1 MFTPDKFQV
10 DAVNDLKKG
19 SNVLVVAPTGSGKTY
34 IAEKSIDYYLSKQK
48 NVFYTTPIK
57 ALSNQKYNDFN
68 RQGIRTGLLTGDRS
82 IDKDSELVIAT
93 TEILRNMIFSKDS
106 KLNDTGLII
115 LDEVHYL
122 ADKERGTT
130 WEEILIHANKD
141 IKFLALSATINNKN
155 EFLEWI
161 VSLRGITSLIHS
173 STRPIPLEI
182 SLIAS
187 TKSSK
192 DLKIIKSTKDKK
204 NKNIF
209 KIEKKNSQ
217 FNKPSL
223 REQAIYL
230 NSRHLLPVIFFYFSR
245 ERVESSARQL
255 SNNFKLIENRNEIKD
270 KYDEVFDDLTTEE
283 LALLNLDEHMWMW
296 SRGVGYHHAGLAPI
310 VKEFVEYLF
319 LNKYIKFLF
328 ATETLALGI
337 NMPAKAIFI
346 DRLHKYDGIKTRPIT
361 QSEFLQLSGR
371 AGRRG
376 IDDKGYAFLSYER
389 SINKDWYSNLFTLK
403 SSNLNSAFSVS
414 YSSILSLLNIY
425 SMEES
430 IELLEKSF
438 FAYQNMFKTEKL
450 EELFKGKHNVLKD
463 LGFIDSIK
471 GKVLKETYR
480 DNLIAAIHLYHTI
493 NNQDIE
499 MKLMYVSSGISNEKL
514 EFTLKD
520 EFNHLFNKFYSS
532 LEKVNKIEYS
542 HGIKKPTQINL
553 SWFSVF
559 YEYMKSGNI
568 EYVINEFNL
577 NIGDFIKVAKEAS
590 EISKKLSI
598 IYKDD
603 SFEDINKIFDNNLI
617 QKTMS

>member
-10 DAVNDLKKG
+10 DAVNDVKNG
-19 SNVLVVAPTGSGKTY
+19 NNVLVVAPTGSGKTY
-34 IAEKSIDYYLSKQK
+34 IAEKSIDHYLSKQK

-68 RQGIRTGLLTGDRS
+68 RQGIRAGLLTGDRS
-82 IDKDSELVIAT
+82 IDKEAELVIAT
-93 TEILRNMIFSKDS
+93 TEILRNMIFSNDR

-122 ADKERGTT
+122 ADKERGAT

-141 IKFLALSATINNKN
+141 IKFLSLSATINNKN
-155 EFLEWI
+155 EFLEWL
-161 VSLRGITSLIHS
+161 VSLRGTTSLIHTT
-173 STRPIPLEI
+173 TRPIPLEI
-182 SLIAS
+182 SIVAS
-187 TKSSK
+187 SKSSK

-209 KIEKKNSQ
+209 KIEKKNSLLK
-217 FNKPSL
+217 KPSL
-223 REQAIYL
+223 SEQAYYL
-230 NSRHLLPVIFFYFSR
+230 NSRNLFPAIFFYFSR

-255 SNNFKLIENRNEIKD
+255 SNSFKLIENRNEIKT
-270 KYDEVFDDLTTEE
+270 KYEEIFGDLTTEE
-283 LALLNLDEHMWMW
+283 ISLLNLDEHMWMW

-319 LNKYIKFLF
+319 LNKHIKFLF
-328 ATETLALGI
+328 ATETLSLGI

-376 IDDKGYAFLSYER
+376 IDDKGYAFLSYDR

-425 SMEES
+425 STEES
-430 IELLEKSF
+430 IELLQKSF

-450 EELFKGKHNVLKD
+450 EELFKGKHNVLNE
-463 LGFIDSIK
+463 LGFINSIK
-471 GKVLKETYR
+471 GKVLNETYR
-480 DNLIAAIHLYHTI
+480 DNLIPAIHLYHTVK
-493 NNQDIE
+493 NRDIE

-532 LEKVNKIEYS
+532 AEQVNKIEYTN
-542 HGIKKPTQINL
+542 GIKKQTQINL

-568 EYVINEFNL
+568 EYVINKFNL

-590 EISKKLSI
+590 EISKKLSV
-598 IYKDD
+598 IYEDD
-603 SFEDINKIFDNNLI
+603 NFEEINNIFNNNLI

>member
-10 DAVNDLKKG
+10 DAVNDVKKG

-255 SNNFKLIENRNEIKD
+255 SNSFKLIENRNEIKV
-270 KYDEVFDDLTTEE
+270 KYDDVFGELTTEE

-376 IDDKGYAFLSYER
+376 IDDKGYAFLSYDR
-389 SINKDWYSNLFTLK
+389 SINRDWYSNLFTLK

-425 SMEES
+425 SIEES
-430 IELLEKSF
+430 IELLKKSF

-471 GKVLKETYR
+471 GKILKETYR
-480 DNLIAAIHLYHTI
+480 DNLIPAIHLYHTI
-493 NNQDIE
+493 KNRDIE

-532 LEKVNKIEYS
+532 IEQVNKIEYS

-559 YEYMKSGNI
+559 YEYMKSGNV
-568 EYVINEFNL
+568 EYVINKFNL

-590 EISKKLSI
+590 EISKKLSV
-598 IYKDD
+598 IYQDD
-603 SFEDINKIFDNNLI
+603 NFEEINKIFDNNLI

>member
-1 MFTPDKFQV
+1 MFTPDKFQI
-10 DAVNDLKKG
+10 DAVNDVKKG

-48 NVFYTTPIK
+48 NIFYTTPIK

-82 IDKDSELVIAT
+82 IDKDAELVIAT

-141 IKFLALSATINNKN
+141 IKFLSLSATINNKN
-155 EFLEWI
+155 EFLEWL
-161 VSLRGITSLIHS
+161 VSLRGTTSLIHS

-182 SLIAS
+182 SLVAS
-187 TKSSK
+187 SKSSR

-217 FNKPSL
+217 FNKPNL
-223 REQAIYL
+223 REQALYL
-230 NSRHLLPVIFFYFSR
+230 NSRNLLPVIFFYFSR

-255 SNNFKLIENRNEIKD
+255 SNNFKLIENRDEIKD
-270 KYDEVFDDLTTEE
+270 KYDEVFGDLTTEE

-376 IDDKGYAFLSYER
+376 IDDKGYAFLSYDR

-425 SMEES
+425 SIEES

-480 DNLIAAIHLYHTI
+480 DNLIPAIHLYHTI

-532 LEKVNKIEYS
+532 IEKVNKIEYS

-568 EYVINEFNL
+568 EYVINKFNL

-598 IYKDD
+598 IYEDD

>member
-1 MFTPDKFQV
+1 MFTPDKFQEE
-10 DAVNDLKKG
+10 AVNDVKNG
-19 SNVLVVAPTGSGKTY
+19 NNVLVVAPTGSGKTY
-34 IAEKSIDYYLSKQK
+34 IAEKSIDHYLSKQK
-48 NVFYTTPIK
+48 NIFYTTPIK

-68 RQGIRTGLLTGDRS
+68 KQGIRTGLLTGDRS
-82 IDKDSELVIAT
+82 IDKDAELVIAT

-106 KLNDTGLII
+106 KLINTGLII

-141 IKFLALSATINNKN
+141 INFLSLSATINNKN
-155 EFLEWI
+155 EFLEWL
-161 VSLRGITSLIHS
+161 VSLRGATSLIHT

-182 SLIAS
+182 SLVAS
-187 TKSSK
+187 YKSSR

-223 REQAIYL
+223 KEQASYL
-230 NSRHLLPVIFFYFSR
+230 NSRNLLPVIFFYFSR

-255 SNNFKLIENRNEIKD
+255 SNSFKLIEDRNEIKS
-270 KYDEVFDDLTTEE
+270 KYDEVFGDLTTEE
-283 LALLNLDEHMWMW
+283 LELLNLDEHMWMW

-376 IDDKGYAFLSYER
+376 IDDKGYAFLSYDR

-430 IELLEKSF
+430 IELLQKSF

-450 EELFKGKHNVLKD
+450 EELFKAKHNVLKELD
-463 LGFIDSIK
+463 FIDSIK
-471 GKVLKETYR
+471 GKVLNETYR
-480 DNLIAAIHLYHTI
+480 DNLIPAIHLYHTVKSR
-493 NNQDIE
+493 DVE

-520 EFNHLFNKFYSS
+520 EFNHLFNQFYSS
-532 LEKVNKIEYS
+532 TEQVNKIEFS
-542 HGIKKPTQINL
+542 NAIKKPTQINL

-559 YEYMKSGNI
+559 YEYMKSENI
-568 EYVINEFNL
+568 EYVINKFNL

-590 EISKKLSI
+590 EISKKLSV

-603 SFEDINKIFDNNLI
+603 SFEEINKIFDNNLI

>member
-10 DAVNDLKKG
+10 DAVNDVKKG

-187 TKSSK
+187 TKSSN

-245 ERVESSARQL
+245 ERVESCARQL
-255 SNNFKLIENRNEIKD
+255 SNSFKLIENRNEIKV
-270 KYDEVFDDLTTEE
+270 KYDDVFVELTTEE

-376 IDDKGYAFLSYER
+376 IDDKGYAFLSYDR
-389 SINKDWYSNLFTLK
+389 SINRDWYSNLFTLK

-425 SMEES
+425 SIEES
-430 IELLEKSF
+430 IELLKKSF

-471 GKVLKETYR
+471 GNILKETYR
-480 DNLIAAIHLYHTI
+480 DNLIPAIHLYHTI
-493 NNQDIE
+493 KNRDIE

-532 LEKVNKIEYS
+532 TEQVNKIEYS

-559 YEYMKSGNI
+559 YEYMKSGNV
-568 EYVINEFNL
+568 EYVINKFNL

-590 EISKKLSI
+590 EISKKLSV
-598 IYKDD
+598 IYQDD
-603 SFEDINKIFDNNLI
+603 NFEEINKIFDNNLI

>member
-10 DAVNDLKKG
+10 DAVNDVKKG

-187 TKSSK
+187 TKSSN

-255 SNNFKLIENRNEIKD
+255 SNSFKLIENRNEIKV
-270 KYDEVFDDLTTEE
+270 KYDDVFGELTTEE

-376 IDDKGYAFLSYER
+376 IDDKGYAFLSYDR
-389 SINKDWYSNLFTLK
+389 SINRDWYSNLFTLK

-425 SMEES
+425 SIEES
-430 IELLEKSF
+430 IELLKKSF

-471 GKVLKETYR
+471 GNILKETYR
-480 DNLIAAIHLYHTI
+480 DNLIPAIHLYHTI
-493 NNQDIE
+493 KNRDIE

-532 LEKVNKIEYS
+532 TEQVNKIEYS

-559 YEYMKSGNI
+559 YEYMKSGNV
-568 EYVINEFNL
+568 EYVINKFNL

-590 EISKKLSI
+590 EISKKLSV
-598 IYKDD
+598 IYQDD
-603 SFEDINKIFDNNLI
+603 NFEEINKIFDNNLI

>member
-10 DAVNDLKKG
+10 DAVNDVKKG
-19 SNVLVVAPTGSGKTY
+19 NNVLVVAPTGSGKTY

-48 NVFYTTPIK
+48 NIFYTTPIK

-82 IDKDSELVIAT
+82 IDKDAELVIAT

-141 IKFLALSATINNKN
+141 IKFLSLSATINNKN
-155 EFLEWI
+155 EFLEWL
-161 VSLRGITSLIHS
+161 VSLRGTTSLIHS

-182 SLIAS
+182 SLVAS
-187 TKSSK
+187 SKSSR

-217 FNKPSL
+217 FNKPNL
-223 REQAIYL
+223 REQALYL
-230 NSRHLLPVIFFYFSR
+230 NSRNLLPVIFFYFSR

-255 SNNFKLIENRNEIKD
+255 SNNFKLIENRDEIKD
-270 KYDEVFDDLTTEE
+270 KYDQVFGDLTTEE

-376 IDDKGYAFLSYER
+376 IDDMGY
-389 SINKDWYSNLFTLK
+389 
-403 SSNLNSAFSVS
+403 AFSVS

-480 DNLIAAIHLYHTI
+480 DNLIPAIHLYHTI

-499 MKLMYVSSGISNEKL
+499 MKLMYVSSGISSEKL

-520 EFNHLFNKFYSS
+520 EFNHLLNKFYSS
-532 LEKVNKIEYS
+532 IEKVNKIEYS
-542 HGIKKPTQINL
+542 NGIKKPTQINL

-568 EYVINEFNL
+568 EYVINKFNL

-598 IYKDD
+598 IYEDD

-617 QKTMS
+617 QKTMT